1 MNASIPTAADDVL
14 QLLKSYERHL
24 RAANLSPRTLRT
36 YGQSI
41 KAFVRYLRSLD
52 DPPAAIEDIDRP
64 LIQDWLEQM
73 TDAAPGSS
81 TPLTRFTQTRTFFL
95 WLVAEGELEV
105 SPTQGM
111 RDPKITAKPVP
122 VVAADALRALLKTC
136 DNSFE
141 GRRDEALMRAYADG
155 GMRLGECLALELDD
169 VDMDQQVFWVKG
181 KGDRV
186 RAVPFGARTARAV
199 DRYER
204 TRRRHPGAR
213 TSSRLWLG
221 TKGPLGENGV
231 RHMLQRRCK
240 AAGIPRIHPH
250 QLRHTAAHELR
261 LAGMSDQDM
270 KRIFGWRT
278 NKMLER
284 YGESAADERARE
296 AHRRLSFGDQL

>member
-1 MNASIPTAADDVL
+1 MTPNAADDIL
-14 QLLKSYERHL
+14 QLLESYKRHL
-24 RAANLSPRTLRT
+24 RAANLSPETLRT

-41 KAFVRYLRSLD
+41 NAFVRYLRSLD
-52 DPPAAIEDIDRP
+52 DPPAAVEDVDRA
-64 LIQDWLEQM
+64 LMQDWVQEM
-73 TDAAPGSS
+73 TEAAPGSS
-81 TPLTRFTQTRTFFL
+81 TPLTRFTQVRTFFR
-95 WLVAEGELEV
+95 WLVAEGELAT

-155 GMRLGECLALELDD
+155 GMRLNECLALTLDD
-169 VDMDQQVFWVKG
+169 IDMEQQVFWVRG

-186 RAVPFGARTARAV
+186 RAVPFGLKTARAV
-199 DRYER
+199 DRYLR
-204 TRRRHPGAR
+204 ARRKHPGAQFTTR
-213 TSSRLWLG
+213 VWLG
-221 TKGPLGENGV
+221 TKGPLGEAGV
-231 RHMLQRRCK
+231 RHMLHRRCD
-240 AAGIPRIHPH
+240 AIGIARIHPH

-278 NKMLER
+278 SKMLER